1 MRQSFE
7 VTSTIGLDVV
17 HLGWDEGDG
26 RSSII
31 VARVHREIMQGKGGS
46 SSPAGK
52 QAYLRRPI
60 VK

>member
-1 MRQSFE
+1 M
-7 VTSTIGLDVV
+7 TSTIGLDVV